1 MTMPPAA
8 DKFAISM
15 IPLGANPRISPT
27 AIKTDLS
34 TTWPD
39 MPPLGPTEKNEEHMV
54 SFDVGTGAHVILTL
68 MPGPI
73 PWSDLEGP
81 CATSVLWKNAAEVL
95 KPHKAHVLVTIMFE
109 DDRSPVEKS
118 KLLTQVTAAIL
129 ETCEAALGVY
139 WCNATLVIQRELFRQ
154 FAVKILP
161 HGPPIQMW
169 IDFRVGVN
177 DKGRTAGFTTGLA
190 ALGQMELETDNSP
203 EPPGE
208 LRQRFEGLV
217 YYLLENGPVIRDG
230 DTIGEDANERI
241 KVIYSR
247 SMYGHEGTVMR
258 LDYESAAKK
267 KKGWFG
273 RG

>member
-1 MTMPPAA
+1 MPPAA

-39 MPPLGPTEKNEEHMV
+39 MPPLGPTEKNEKHMV

-95 KPHKAHVLVTIMFE
+95 RPHKAHVLITVMFE
-109 DDRSPVEKS
+109 DNRSPLEKS
-118 KLLTQVTAAIL
+118 KLLTQVTAAVL
-129 ETCEAALGVY
+129 HTCDAALGVY
-139 WCNATLVIQRELFRQ
+139 WCNATLVVQPELFRE

-161 HGPPIQMW
+161 EGPPIHVW
-169 IDFRVGVN
+169 IDFRI
-177 DKGRTAGFTTGLA
+177 GRNQQGKTAGFTTGLK
-190 ALGQMELETDNSP
+190 ALGHMEIETDNSP
-203 EPPGE
+203 EPVSE
-208 LRQRFEGLV
+208 LRERFEGLV
-217 YYLLENGPVIRDG
+217 HYLLENGPVIRDG

-241 KVIYSR
+241 KVVYSP
-247 SMYGHEGTVMR
+247 SKFGHEGTVMR
-258 LDYESAAKK
+258 LDYESTTPK